1 MSTYRQHWEGNT
13 LVYTSND
20 PELEGW
26 SLRRVLLEPSGKY
39 PYYQPVKD
47 GKPVGYREGGLQR
60 SKALLE
66 RLAREAAL
74 DEQIRQGG

>member
-1 MSTYRQHWEGNT
+1 MSTYRQHWEGST
-13 LVYTSND
+13 LVYTPND

-26 SLRRVLLEPSGKY
+26 SLRRVLHDRSGKF

-47 GKPVGYREGGLQR
+47 NKPVGGRESGLRQA
-60 SKALLE
+60 KQALE
-66 RLAREAAL
+66 KLAREAAL